1 MVTTLLRIFIW
12 VCAATGSAV
21 AMASPPQQPLP
32 WPATQ
37 PRLTLADHLHA
48 SARGR
53 HYDSPQAAL
62 LAYRQGDFVSVPGNL
77 GRGVGQGE
85 VWLAFTVDMHEH
97 TAHSPVLEVAPA
109 FLDRVQV
116 YATAHT
122 DETGTGLRSLGTAGD
137 TVMRAA
143 EPGST
148 KVLPSLHPS
157 FALDAAPQGATTV
170 LIHIRTTST
179 MAAIVTLYAMP
190 EFLNHVGTQD
200 LVLGVAIAIASLI
213 VLLALVLTVVQRKVV
228 YLLWLGLV
236 GNTSLLWFALDGV
249 VYRFFTS
256 VGPGTVNTLVS
267 SLSLLGFAFFSLL
280 MSSLFD
286 IRRHARWLDLGLRV
300 IAVLL
305 MCSGG
310 GLLLGVQVI
319 PSVVHLLI
327 SPVLVALVV
336 YFSYR
341 ALRGQLHMAR
351 VYVPSLMVFLTMNT
365 YNLMANFGWVSYSW
379 LALYGGQV
387 VGVFNML
394 LLQWSFYDEIR
405 QRNRELQRE
414 RQQLTQQLVHK
425 NHELE
430 ARVAA
435 RTQDLEQALAHVKT
449 SESRQRQLLSMASHE
464 FRTPAAVI
472 KASLDSLSY
481 LKAQIAPEVAQ
492 RLDNMR
498 LASKRMT
505 DLANDLISQ
514 DRLDVYR
521 QGNGGTTLQ
530 IKRVQVARLLEDVAA
545 AYPDSP
551 WLHVAHTPP
560 ELWTDADPALL
571 TIALNNLIL
580 NAHGHAHGSERGV
593 WLQARVEHTCL
604 HLEVSDLGDG
614 VPDADKANI
623 FESYVTRRPPGACA
637 PVSLLDS
644 QVGSTGLGLSIVRAI
659 AADHQGRASV
669 RDNTPQGS
677 IFAISLPLTGNG
689 PQTVQSA

>member
-1 MVTTLLRIFIW
+1 
-12 VCAATGSAV
+12 
-21 AMASPPQQPLP
+21 MANSPQQPLL
-32 WPATQ
+32 WPANE

-48 SARGR
+48 SVRGQR
-53 HYDSPQAAL
+53 YDSPQAAL
-62 LAYRQGDFVSVPGNL
+62 QAYRQGDFVAVPGNL

-85 VWLAFTVDMHEH
+85 VWLAFTVDAHEH
-97 TAHSPVLEVAPA
+97 AAHSPVLEVAPA

-122 DETGTGLRSLGTAGD
+122 DATGAGLRSLGTAGD
-137 TVMRAA
+137 TVMRSS
-143 EPGST
+143 EPVST

-157 FALDAAPQGATTV
+157 FALDVEPQGATTV

-179 MAAIVTLYAMP
+179 MSAIVTLYAMP
-190 EFLNHVGTQD
+190 EFFTHAGTQD
-200 LVLGVAIAIASLI
+200 LVMGVAIAMASLI
-213 VLLALVLTVVQRKVV
+213 ALLALVLTLVLRKVV

-256 VGPGTVNTLVS
+256 VGPDTINTLVS

-280 MSSLFD
+280 ISSLFD
-286 IRRHARWLDLGLRV
+286 IRRRARWLDIGLSALAV
-300 IAVLL
+300 VLL
-305 MCSGG
+305 CSGG
-310 GLLLGVQVI
+310 GLLLGVQLI
-319 PSVVHLLI
+319 PSVVHLVV
-327 SPVLVALVV
+327 SPLMVALVV

-341 ALRGQLHMAR
+341 ALLGQLHMAR
-351 VYVPSLMVFLTMNT
+351 VYVSSLMVFLTMNT
-365 YNLMANFGWVSYSW
+365 YNLMANFGWAPYSW
-379 LALYGGQV
+379 TALYGGQV

-405 QRNRELQRE
+405 QRNRMLQCERE
-414 RQQLTQQLVHK
+414 QLTQQLVHK

-481 LKAQIAPEVAQ
+481 LKARIAPEVAK

-505 DLANDLISQ
+505 DLANDLITQ

-521 QGNGGTTLQ
+521 QGNAGTTLQ
-530 IKRVQVARLLEDVAA
+530 IKHFQLARLLEGVAA

-551 WLHVAHTPP
+551 WLHVAYTPP
-560 ELWTDADPALL
+560 EMWADADPALL

-580 NAHGHAHGSERGV
+580 NAAGHGHGCERGV
-593 WLQARVEHTCL
+593 WLQARVEYTCL
-604 HLEVSDLGDG
+604 YLEVSDLGDG
-614 VPDADKANI
+614 VPDADKAKI
-623 FESYVTRRPPGACA
+623 FDSYVTRHLPRDCA
-637 PVSLLDS
+637 PASLLDG

-659 AADHQGRASV
+659 ATDHGGSATV

-677 IFAISLPLTGNG
+677 VFVIGLPLAGNG
-689 PQTVQSA
+689 PPPVKSD